1 MAVVVLL
8 VVVTA
13 AQPKQS
19 KTPSRWSDPAV
30 AARLQRDQCIAVA
43 LLVTG
48 DLGKL
53 DPTTGDAGCQVRAV
67 IILTLYYRL
76 RRTIGDDEWS
86 DVVAL
91 SKGYLLTVHARVGDG
106 DNELGTRP
114 TKDLIQ
120 GAPIHSNKKFNA
132 FVIYVRKK
140 LGEHLFE
147 LLGLAYSLW
156 SGGIVSTDEFW
167 IDFRYRSN
175 NLWSCHEFRLLRARL
190 AKLSCQ
196 AMIELAAEL
205 PASGRWVEMLHY
217 TKSIV
222 KSRDANNEE
231 DVEVLCTQVTFNV
244 ALAILYKHNIP
255 ILDGNVRIQLHGGDG
270 CDQGQDLHLPCDPL
284 HRTEGDI
291 ASHQTASGKMTYSF
305 GTARALLYLPN
316 KMTGTFEHVKNPSK
330 QQMLAPC
337 FFLKSWSTYHGHG
350 STVDDDSNED
360 NDLYSADHDRYYEA
374 LAKMDKPWAIEVMAS
389 SHPPY
394 TRRAK
399 HADLD
404 IALVYEQ
411 IFADELP
418 RSHKELRHDR
428 YGLEG
433 LSFFAL
439 EASRQHQRLTL
450 ADRQLCARRVAHN
463 HGLNGECQFVRM
475 GEPSKECTWRTTKRV
490 DWQVV
495 HVYAATYK
503 WVHDQLQ
510 RLAAR
515 HAEASGAVIGRYVF
529 ALGAVGASHESRETA
544 TKLHNTKSEN
554 SRRNKYLSEYPRNQ
568 PLLRR

>member
-1 MAVVVLL
+1 M
-8 VVVTA
+8 
-13 AQPKQS
+13 QPKQVR
-19 KTPSRWSDPAV
+19 TPSYWRDTAV
-30 AARLQRDQCIAVA
+30 AARLERDQCMAVA

-48 DLGKL
+48 DLDKL

-86 DVVAL
+86 HVASL
-91 SKGYLLTVHARVGDG
+91 SKEYLLAVRAGVRDG
-106 DNELGTRP
+106 NDELGTHP
-114 TKDLIQ
+114 TKGVLQ
-120 GAPIHSNKKFNA
+120 GVPSHSNKQFNA
-132 FVIYVRKK
+132 FIIHVRK
-140 LGEHLFE
+140 LVGEHLFE

-175 NLWSCHEFRLLRARL
+175 NLWGRHDFRLLRARL
-190 AKLSCQ
+190 AKLSYQ
-196 AMIELAAEL
+196 AMIDLAAEL
-205 PASGRWVEMLHY
+205 PASGRWVEILHY

-222 KSRDANNEE
+222 KSGDADIQE
-231 DVEVLCTQVTFNV
+231 DFEVLCTQATFSV
-244 ALAILYKHNIP
+244 ALAILYQHNIP
-255 ILDGNVRIQLHGGDG
+255 ILDGNIRIQLHGGYDRG
-270 CDQGQDLHLPCDPL
+270 QDQDLHLGCDPL
-284 HRTEGDI
+284 HLTEDDI
-291 ASHQTASGKMTYSF
+291 AYRRTASGKTTYSF

-316 KMTGTFEHVKNPSK
+316 KTTGTYEHVKNPSM

-337 FFLKSWSTYHGHG
+337 FFLKSWSTYHGRG
-350 STVDDDSNED
+350 SIADDHNNED
-360 NDLYSADHDRYYEA
+360 NGLYSADHDRYYEA
-374 LAKMDKPWAIEVMAS
+374 LIKMDKAWAIEVMAS

-404 IALVYEQ
+404 VAFVYEQ
-411 IFADELP
+411 IFAHGPP
-418 RSHKELRHDR
+418 RSHKELRYDR

-433 LSFFAL
+433 LSLSTL
-439 EASRQHQRLTL
+439 EASQQHQRPTL
-450 ADRQLCARRVAHN
+450 ADRHLCARRVAHD
-463 HGLNGECQFVRM
+463 HGLIGECQFVRM

-495 HVYAATYK
+495 HVYAATYE
-503 WVHDQLQ
+503 WVHDQLRQ
-510 RLAAR
+510 LADR

-529 ALGAVGASHESRETA
+529 ALGAVGASHESKVTA
-544 TKLHNTKSEN
+544 TRLHNTKSEN

>member
-1 MAVVVLL
+1 MQH
-8 VVVTA
+8 T
-13 AQPKQS
+13 QGN
-19 KTPSRWSDPAV
+19 TPSYWRDTVV

-53 DPTTGDAGCQVRAV
+53 DPIIGDASCQVRAV

-76 RRTIGDDEWS
+76 HRTIGDDEWS
-86 DVVAL
+86 HVIAL
-91 SKGYLLTVHARVGDG
+91 SKEYLLKVCTRVGDG
-106 DNELGTRP
+106 DGDDKLGTP
-114 TKDLIQ
+114 TKDVIQ
-120 GAPIHSNKKFNA
+120 GDLSCSNTQFNA
-132 FVIYVRKK
+132 FIIYVRTL

-156 SGGIVSTDEFW
+156 SGGIVSSDEFW
-167 IDFRYRSN
+167 IDFRYKSN
-175 NLWSCHEFRLLRARL
+175 NLWGRHEFRLLRARL

-196 AMIELAAEL
+196 AMIELASEL
-205 PASGRWVEMLHY
+205 PVSGRWVEMLLY
-217 TKSIV
+217 TKSVI
-222 KSRDANNEE
+222 KSGDDNKQE
-231 DVEVLCTQVTFNV
+231 DVEVLCTQATFSV
-244 ALAILYKHNIP
+244 ALAVLYQHNIP
-255 ILDGNVRIQLHGGDG
+255 ILDGNIRIQLHGGYDR
-270 CDQGQDLHLPCDPL
+270 DQDQDHHLSCDPL
-284 HRTEGDI
+284 NLMEDDI
-291 ASHQTASGKMTYSF
+291 ASRLKGSGEMTYSF

-316 KMTGTFEHVKNPSK
+316 KTAGTFEHVKDPSM

-337 FFLKSWSTYHGHG
+337 FFLKSWSTYHGHR
-350 STVDDDSNED
+350 SIADDDNNED
-360 NDLYSADHDRYYEA
+360 SGLYSADHDQYYEA

-399 HADLD
+399 HMNLD

-411 IFADELP
+411 IFADGLP
-418 RSHKELRHDR
+418 RSHNELRYDR

-433 LSFFAL
+433 LSFFNA
-439 EASRQHQRLTL
+439 EEGEQHQRLTMV
-450 ADRQLCARRVAHN
+450 DRHIYAKRVAHD

-495 HVYAATYK
+495 HVYAASYE
-503 WVHDQLQ
+503 WVHNQLQ
-510 RLAAR
+510 QLAAR
-515 HAEASGAVIGRYVF
+515 HAEASGAIIGRYVF
-529 ALGAVGASHESRETA
+529 ALGAVGASHESKATA
-544 TKLHNTKSEN
+544 TKLHNTKNVN
-554 SRRNKYLSEYPRNQ
+554 SRRNKYISEYPRNQ